1 MPVSIKMQ
9 QKSAWGL
16 VRHMDRF
23 CFTDQITLALS
34 SLGQKAPH
42 LERLW
47 LDISVNFLAWGKNF
61 RQEKEQGLAH
71 NPQ

>member
-47 LDISVNFLAWGKNF
+47 LDISVNFLA
-61 RQEKEQGLAH
+61 
-71 NPQ
+71 